1 MIIPFFCFCRIPSDS
16 FSVRHHPPDSVLGR
30 IWPLRPMATCLYDW
44 AMMSGRIF
52 GNPTAPGPNFGLKSA
67 DSMSDWAIFLHPT
80 ASGRF
85 RHRPF
90 RVASGPCVRWR
101 HVWLDDDVGGGGG
114 GGAHFWKR
122 NRALAE
128 FRGKSAADSAAYAIF
143 SFRQIPPAA
152 VLGFFCGRYA
162 ERRPGFARMG
172 RRCVLD
178 SRPRDSSV
186 PIRRFRTARRHY

>member
-114 GGAHFWKR
+114 GGPIFGNATGRWLNFGE
-122 NRALAE
+122 NRPLIAPLMP
-128 FRGKSAADSAAYAIF
+128 F
-143 SFRQIPPAA
+143 SPSVRFRQLPSW
-152 VLGFFCGRYA
+152 V
-162 ERRPGFARMG
+162 
-172 RRCVLD
+172 
-178 SRPRDSSV
+178 SSV
-186 PIRRFRTARRHY
+186 GDTRKGDPVSREWAVVAY